1 MQSFTTVA
9 SLNTWL
15 TPKQNKGLIVGFVPT
30 MGALHAGHVSLI
42 KTAKQQCDI
51 VVSSIFV
58 NPTQFNSLLDLE
70 KYPRTLEND
79 LSVLFEANCDAVFI
93 PEVAT
98 IYPFFPSQTQIVNV
112 DLGHLAE
119 VMEGT
124 FRQGHFDGVVNVV
137 YRLFDIVKP
146 QRAFF
151 GEKDFQQ
158 LAIIKH
164 LSKALHLNV
173 EIVACPTK
181 RESTGLAMSSRNQRL
196 SEKGKNDA
204 LVIYQSMLLAKSLA
218 FVNTPDVVV
227 KHCEEFIENSQL
239 QLEYLKIV
247 DPNTLGDLKES
258 WVPKAR
264 CFVAVYCEDVRL
276 IDNMELIP

>member
-15 TPKQNKGLIVGFVPT
+15 TPRRDKGLIVGFVPT

-58 NPTQFNSLLDLE
+58 NPTQFNSLVDLE

-79 LSVLFEANCDAVFI
+79 LRVLIEANCDAVLI
-93 PEVAT
+93 PEVTT
-98 IYPFFPSQTQIVNV
+98 IYPAYPSQTQFVNL
-112 DLGHLAE
+112 DLGRLAE

-124 FRQGHFDGVVNVV
+124 SRQGHFDGVVNVV

-164 LSKALHLNV
+164 LCKTLLLNV
-173 EIVACPTK
+173 EIVACPTE
-181 RESTGLAMSSRNQRL
+181 RESNGLAMSSRNQRL
-196 SEKGKNDA
+196 SEKGKKEA
-204 LVIYQSMLLAKSLA
+204 HVIYQSMLLARSLT
-218 FVNTPDVVV
+218 FVNTPAEVV
-227 KHCEEFIENSQL
+227 KYCEAFIDNSQL

-247 DPNTLGDLKES
+247 DPNTLEDLKES

-264 CFVAVYCEDVRL
+264 CFVAAYCEDVRL